1 VSRTL
6 RRTIASLLVAVSL
19 TAVLGACSDDSSVG
33 QGVDTDFEEKLNDQ
47 LGATTTTTAAA
58 GDGDAAQTTTTAAAG
73 GGVQATTTTTVAGF
87 EIGIS
92 STGFDPVYSRVL
104 PGTIVTFKNNDSQA
118 RSAVGDNGEFDTGSI
133 APGATATFKAPGGGV
148 INFSDGT
155 RPFVTGTIE
164 VTG

>member
-1 VSRTL
+1 MSRTF
-6 RRTIASLLVAVSL
+6 RRTIASLLLAVSL
-19 TAVLGACSDDSSVG
+19 VAVLGACSDDSSVG

-47 LGATTTTTAAA
+47 LGATTTTAAPA
-58 GDGDAAQTTTTAAAG
+58 GGGDASQTTTTAAQG
-73 GGVQATTTTTVAGF
+73 GGAQTTTTTTVAGF

-104 PGTIVTFKNNDSQA
+104 PGTVITFKNNDTQP

-133 APGATATFKAPGGGV
+133 APGATATFKAPSGGV
-148 INFSDGT
+148 VNFSDGT